1 MEERPYQT
9 ESTKK
14 EITEKEKKT
23 NQTNP
28 NTGTGTGN
36 YKLGGKPELL
46 KPLGKVGT
54 EKKRKFGL
62 NNEEI
67 VNKKRWTTTTT
78 QSDSDNLGELQMN
91 GGNRRRL
98 MTASMS
104 PGKMQTVR
112 NQVLRILPENS
123 EASIKLISDNY
134 Q

>member
-98 MTASMS
+98 LAASMS
-104 PGKMQTVR
+104 PSKMHTVR

-123 EASIKLISDNY
+123 EA
-134 Q
+134 